1 MDALPNANM
10 DDFDSEL
17 TLSTIPEAKNKN
29 GVSVRYV
36 LDPTKR
42 WYIFRV
48 SYGREDKAYDW
59 LVDQKVFAYVPKQY
73 AISKTTN
80 KKVLVSMMSN
90 FVFAYLTEQDA
101 ELYVKGTVIVRNDD
115 KVETLITPIPGLTDM
130 LHYYY
135 DHTTTLVDGKNPPTT
150 IRQDVME
157 SFIRTT
163 LLHDQHVKM
172 ANKDEVIFK
181 TDTEVKVIAGRFQGV
196 IGRVVRHKRQ
206 QCVAIQVTN
215 QHLCLTAYIPSD
227 FLREIK
233 DSKTLI

>member
-10 DDFDSEL
+10 DDCRSEL
-17 TLSTIPEAKNKN
+17 TLSTIPEAKSKN
-29 GVSVRYV
+29 GVSVGYV
-36 LDPTKR
+36 PDPTKR

-48 SYGREDKAYDW
+48 SYGREDKAYEW

-73 AISKTTN
+73 SINKTTN
-80 KKVLVSMMSN
+80 KKELVSMMSN

-101 ELYVKGTVIVRNDD
+101 ELYVKGSATVRKDD
-115 KVETLITPIPGLTDM
+115 KMEKLITPVPGLTDM

-135 DHTTTLVDGKNPPTT
+135 DHTTALGDGKNPPAT

-163 LLHDQHVKM
+163 LLHDPFVKM
-172 ANKDEVIFK
+172 ASKDDVVFK
-181 TDTEVKVIAGRFQGV
+181 TDTEVRVIAGRFQGV

-227 FLREIK
+227 FVREIHEHT
-233 DSKTLI
+233 SH

>member
-10 DDFDSEL
+10 DDHRSEL
-17 TLSTIPEAKNKN
+17 TLSTIPEAKSKN
-29 GVSVRYV
+29 GVSVGYV
-36 LDPTKR
+36 PDPTKR

-48 SYGREDKAYDW
+48 SYGREDKAYEW

-73 AISKTTN
+73 AINKTTN

-90 FVFAYLTEQDA
+90 FVFAYLTDQDA
-101 ELYVKGTVIVRNDD
+101 ELYVKGSATVRKDD
-115 KVETLITPIPGLTDM
+115 KAETLITPVPGLTDI

-135 DHTTTLVDGKNPPTT
+135 DHTTTNGDGKNPPTT
-150 IRQDVME
+150 VRQDVME

-172 ANKDEVIFK
+172 VSKDDVVFK
-181 TDTEVKVIAGRFQGV
+181 TDTEVRVIAGRFQGV

-227 FLREIK
+227 FVREIK
-233 DSKTLI
+233 LN

>member
-1 MDALPNANM
+1 MDALPNANQ
-10 DDFDSEL
+10 DDCRSEL
-17 TLSTIPEAKNKN
+17 TLSTIPAAKNEN
-29 GVSVRYV
+29 GVSVGYV
-36 LDPTKR
+36 PDPTKR

-73 AISKTTN
+73 AINKTTN

-90 FVFAYLTEQDA
+90 FVFAYLTAQDA
-101 ELYVKGTVIVRNDD
+101 ELYVKGTTTVKRDD
-115 KVETLITPIPGLTDM
+115 KVETLITPIPRLTDI

-135 DHTTTLVDGKNPPTT
+135 DHTTTLADGMNPPTT
-150 IRQDVME
+150 IRRDVME

-163 LLHDQHVKM
+163 LLHDEHVKM
-172 ANKDEVIFK
+172 ARKDEVVFK
-181 TDTEVKVIAGRFQGV
+181 TNTEVRVIAGRFQGV

-227 FLREIK
+227 FVRAIP
-233 DSKTLI
+233 SSSTTT